1 MKIKHKT
8 LLSTSLAFGLLAAL
22 QLPLASA
29 QSEHDAHSSQAPSS
43 HSSQPV
49 EKTHDKAMKHMKEHV
64 PEKMD
69 HSGRGYTHEQM
80 RKSHEHQM
88 KEEQRQMDSGQ
99 EGGDRTNHD
108 SEEEQ

>member
-1 MKIKHKT
+1 MKPQHKT
-8 LLSTSLAFGLLAAL
+8 LLATSLAFGLLAA
-22 QLPLASA
+22 QLSPVSA
-29 QSEHDAHSSQAPSS
+29 QSERDAPPSPTPPAHDT
-43 HSSQPV
+43 QPV
-49 EKTHDKAMKHMKEHV
+49 EKTHDKNMKPMREHV

-99 EGGDRTNHD
+99 GGGDRTNHD